1 MKEQEMPNQKG
12 ALEGLKEVCY
22 VTDNQGN
29 YTTALSEGWEVK
41 DIAIESSMNLLQ
53 EQMQKAKEQIQA
65 GKQSPIVYYMGK
77 WQWIIKRHARPKVF
91 AKLSEKTLK
100 KYAEIFDIS
109 VEELTNF
116 PSNT

>member
-41 DIAIESSMNLLQ
+41 D
-53 EQMQKAKEQIQA
+53 AK
-65 GKQSPIVYYMGK
+65 
-77 WQWIIKRHARPKVF
+77 
-91 AKLSEKTLK
+91 SEGADT
-100 KYAEIFDIS
+100 S
-109 VEELTNF
+109 R
-116 PSNT
+116 

>member
-53 EQMQKAKEQIQA
+53 EQMQKAKELIQA
-65 GKQSPIVYYMGK
+65 GKQSPIVYWPVIWTSGNGLSKDM
-77 WQWIIKRHARPKVF
+77 HALKYL
-91 AKLSEKTLK
+91 LSSLK
-100 KYAEIFDIS
+100 KH
-109 VEELTNF
+109 
-116 PSNT
+116 